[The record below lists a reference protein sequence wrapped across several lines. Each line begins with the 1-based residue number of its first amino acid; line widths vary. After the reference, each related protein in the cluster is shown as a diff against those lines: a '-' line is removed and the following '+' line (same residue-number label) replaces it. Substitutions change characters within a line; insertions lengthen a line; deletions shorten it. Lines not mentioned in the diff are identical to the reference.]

1 MCFGVA
7 NSICSFLFGK
17 LVQLVGRAPFIAL
30 GMLSLLACFICVQKQ
45 LIHNTKTLVNWA
57 VKHLHLKYKL
67 GKDKRTRRWAT
78 QELYSKLHIILIA
91 LPSKTK
97 SSFRLKLNV
106 EQIISLLAG
115 VF

>member
-1 MCFGVA
+1 MR
-7 NSICSFLFGK
+7 NL
-17 LVQLVGRAPFIAL
+17 RAKPFI
-30 GMLSLLACFICVQKQ
+30 QK
-45 LIHNTKTLVNWA
+45 NKTLVNWA

-67 GKDKRTRRWAT
+67 EKDEKTRRWAT
-78 QELYSKLHIILIA
+78 QELYLILHIILIA